1 MCLYGA
7 LGSPN
12 EGDQACPRANGRGG
26 SNLLSAVAAA
36 ALMLQ
41 ISLQFESTSR
51 GLQCCSQ
58 CTLCRSLSAAG
69 AGAQRAEEQTLT
81 LETRWTMPGT
91 QPQVHNN
98 KYLEKVRCKIVKS
111 SKVLHVLSH
120 VLQTRQLQSQPQ
132 ITQIL
137 FVNYVRPSQ
146 NRTVSCVMSR
156 VM

>member
-98 KYLEKVRCKIVKS
+98 KYPEKMHCKIV
-111 SKVLHVLSH
+111 
-120 VLQTRQLQSQPQ
+120 
-132 ITQIL
+132 
-137 FVNYVRPSQ
+137 
-146 NRTVSCVMSR
+146 
-156 VM
+156 

>member
-26 SNLLSAVAAA
+26 SNLLCAVAAA

-69 AGAQRAEEQTLT
+69 AGTQRAEEQTLT

-111 SKVLHVLSH
+111 SKVLHD
-120 VLQTRQLQSQPQ
+120 
-132 ITQIL
+132 
-137 FVNYVRPSQ
+137 
-146 NRTVSCVMSR
+146 SCAPYSATSIPTPNHSDIVCKLCPAKSK
-156 VM
+156 

>member
-7 LGSPN
+7 LSSPN

-98 KYLEKVRCKIVKS
+98 KYLYFA
-111 SKVLHVLSH
+111 
-120 VLQTRQLQSQPQ
+120 LQKQQS
-132 ITQIL
+132 TSCL
-137 FVNYVRPSQ
+137 
-146 NRTVSCVMSR
+146 VSCAPNSATSIPTPNHSDIVCKLCPAKSK
-156 VM
+156 

>member
-58 CTLCRSLSAAG
+58 CTLCRSLSPAG
-69 AGAQRAEEQTLT
+69 AGTQRAEEQTLT

-91 QPQVHNN
+91 QPQVHNIYTRCIAKAA
-98 KYLEKVRCKIVKS
+98 KYM
-111 SKVLHVLSH
+111 LHVLSH
-120 VLQTRQLQSQPQ
+120 VLQIRQLQSQPQ

-146 NRTVSCVMSR
+146 NRTVYHVSCHE
-156 VM
+156 

>member
-1 MCLYGA
+1 MSLYGA

-12 EGDQACPRANGRGG
+12 EVDQACPRANGRGG

-98 KYLEKVRCKIVKS
+98 NKYLYKMHWKS

-120 VLQTRQLQSQPQ
+120 VLQSRQLQSQPQ

-137 FVNYVRPSQ
+137 FVNYVWPSQ
-146 NRTVSCVMSR
+146 NRTVYHVSCHE
-156 VM
+156 